1 MSDYGASDKPTT
13 GTLTDPNPDC
23 LDPLKADISQCVNGR
38 LIEAIYYAEKKII
51 TIDGQPFN
59 GTFMDAVKVAG
70 SMPIRWSNMGRF
82 A

>member
-1 MSDYGASDKPTT
+1 MSEFGADDKPTI

-23 LDPLKADISQCVNGR
+23 LDPLKADISQCINGR
-38 LIEAIYYAEKKII
+38 LIEAIYYSEKKII

-59 GTFMDAVKVAG
+59 GTFTEAVMVAG